1 MYESDD
7 EQSERVFYYHE
18 SKNNKNNNIE
28 NDDSVTLSVS
38 YVKYLFK
45 KAIYIIIFY
54 LFSVSLWRR
63 ANARNVRLYYPYRQY
78 TNLFIFRFVS
88 EHCLRSTLHIIN
100 LLLTSPIAWSF
111 IRENMRLWSFMYGQD
126 LGLIFSH
133 NDRALG

>member
-28 NDDSVTLSVS
+28 NDDSVTLYVS

-45 KAIYIIIFY
+45 KAIYIIVFY

-63 ANARNVRLYYPYRQY
+63 AFARNVRLYYPYRQY
-78 TNLFIFRFVS
+78 TNLFIFRCVS
-88 EHCLRSTLHIIN
+88 LLCLRSTLHIIY

-111 IRENMRLWSFMYGQD
+111 IRENMRHWSFMYGQD
-126 LGLIFSH
+126 LGLIFFH
-133 NDRALG
+133 NDHTLG